1 MPALAS
7 LLFFFAYILTS
18 AIVGLLLPLVV
29 TGLSP
34 MLGAIAGGGAF
45 LLFNQL
51 HQAVSQRRTRRS
63 LSRDIQRLQAEQV
76 DLVHEVESAKSI
88 AYEARA
94 EIDETLA
101 GRNAELVSQMKMI
114 ETLLRQV
121 VTKSGPRIT
130 AVPAEVA
137 AGRLAPEP
145 TVKADEVYD
154 IMRNALEENRVDLY
168 LQPIVTLPQRRQQHY
183 EAFTRVRDE
192 AGHIIYPNQYL
203 DVANESGLIT
213 TLDNLLLF
221 NCVKV
226 VRQLKN
232 RRPGTRF
239 FCNIA
244 SAALHDKDF
253 FPQFVDFIEHNLDL
267 ANRLVFEFKQ
277 EDVANHGVALARDL
291 KLLGRLGF
299 QFSMD
304 HVTDLRMDFAALAE
318 RHFDYIKIPARTLLS
333 NTGDIHPADLKK
345 AMERHGI
352 DLIVEKVE
360 DERTVVQLLDFD
372 VDYGQG
378 YLFGEPRPARVTRTS
393 DAQNEDED
401 DDGPEPRAAG
411 SAG

>member
-1 MPALAS
+1 
-7 LLFFFAYILTS
+7 
-18 AIVGLLLPLVV
+18 
-29 TGLSP
+29 
-34 MLGAIAGGGAF
+34 
-45 LLFNQL
+45 
-51 HQAVSQRRTRRS
+51 
-63 LSRDIQRLQAEQV
+63 
-76 DLVHEVESAKSI
+76 
-88 AYEARA
+88 
-94 EIDETLA
+94 
-101 GRNAELVSQMKMI
+101 
-114 ETLLRQV
+114 
-121 VTKSGPRIT
+121 
-130 AVPAEVA
+130 
-137 AGRLAPEP
+137 
-145 TVKADEVYD
+145 
-154 IMRNALEENRVDLY
+154 MRNALEENRVDLY
-168 LQPIVTLPQRRQQHY
+168 LQPIVTLPQRHQQHY

-226 VRQLKN
+226 IRQLKN

-277 EDVANHGVALARDL
+277 EDVANHGVALSRDL

-318 RHFDYIKIPARTLLS
+318 RHFDYIKIPAKILLS
-333 NTGDIHPADLKK
+333 GAGDIHPADLKR

-378 YLFGEPRPARVTRTS
+378 YLFGEPRPARTTRT
-393 DAQNEDED
+393 DAPEEGEGEDRA
-401 DDGPEPRAAG
+401 EPRAAG

>member
-1 MPALAS
+1 MPALAN
-7 LLFFFAYILTS
+7 LLFFLAYFLVS
-18 AIVGLLLPLVV
+18 GIVALLLPL
-29 TGLSP
+29 TIDGLSP
-34 MLGAIAGGGAF
+34 VLGILGGGVTFVVF
-45 LLFNQL
+45 LQI
-51 HQAVSQRRTRRS
+51 HQGVATLRS
-63 LSRDIQRLQAEQV
+63 RGIVTRDIRRLRDEQE
-76 DLVHEVESAKSI
+76 DLMREIEVAKT
-88 AYEARA
+88 AAFEARA
-94 EIDETLA
+94 ELDETVT

-121 VTKSGPRIT
+121 VTRSGPRIEAPSAAT
-130 AVPAEVA
+130 AVS
-137 AGRLAPEP
+137 APSSEP
-145 TVKADEVYD
+145 EISSDEVYE

-168 LQPIVTLPQRRQQHY
+168 LQPIVSLPQRRQQHY
-183 EAFTRVRDE
+183 EAFTRVRDSE
-192 AGHIIYPNQYL
+192 GHIIYPNQYL
-203 DVANESGLIT
+203 EVAHESGLIT

-244 SAALHDKDF
+244 SAALNDKDF

-277 EDVANHGVALARDL
+277 EDVANHGVALAHDL

-304 HVTDLRMDFAALAE
+304 HVTDLNLDLAALAE
-318 RHFDYIKIPARTLLS
+318 RHFDYIKIPAETLLKGA
-333 NTGDIHPADLKK
+333 GDIHPADLKR

-360 DERTVVQLLDFD
+360 EERTVVQLLDFD
-372 VDYGQG
+372 VDYAQG
-378 YLFGEPRPARVTRTS
+378 YLFGEPRPARAPS
-393 DAQNEDED
+393 LGEGLDEQDATPAVRSI
-401 DDGPEPRAAG
+401 G
-411 SAG
+411 

>member
-1 MPALAS
+1 MPPLAS
-7 LLFFFAYILTS
+7 FLFFLAYIL
-18 AIVGLLLPLVV
+18 AAGIVGLLLPLVV
-29 TGLSP
+29 SGLSP
-34 MLGAIAGGGAF
+34 VLGAIIGGVSF
-45 LLFNQL
+45 LLLSQL
-51 HQAVSQRRTRRS
+51 HQGMSQRRTRRM

-76 DLVHEVESAKSI
+76 DLIQEIENAKLI
-88 AYEARA
+88 AHEARS
-94 EIDETLA
+94 EVDETLA

-121 VTKSGPRIT
+121 VTQSGPRT
-130 AVPAEVA
+130 KPLPAEA
-137 AGRLAPEP
+137 AISAPAPEP
-145 TVKADEVYD
+145 SVESDEVYD

-168 LQPIVTLPQRRQQHY
+168 LQPIVTLPQRHQQHY
-183 EAFTRVRDE
+183 EAYTRVRDE
-192 AGHIIYPNQYL
+192 GGQVIYPTQYMG
-203 DVANESGLIT
+203 VANESGLIT

-226 VRQLKN
+226 IRQLKN

-244 SAALHDKDF
+244 SAALNDKDF
-253 FPQFVDFIEHNLDL
+253 FPQFIDFIEHNLDL

-304 HVTDLRMDFAALAE
+304 HVTDLHMDFAALAE
-318 RHFDYIKIPARTLLS
+318 RHFDYIKIPAKTLLK
-333 NTGDIHPADLKK
+333 NAGDIHPADLKR

-352 DLIVEKVE
+352 DLIVEKIE
-360 DERTVVQLLDFD
+360 DEQTVVQLLDLD

-378 YLFGEPRPARVTRTS
+378 FLFGEPRPARATRNTEGS
-393 DAQNEDED
+393 GDGADEERS
-401 DDGPEPRAAG
+401 PQPRAR

>member
-1 MPALAS
+1 MPVLAD
-7 LLFFFAYILTS
+7 LLFFVAYALIST
-18 AIVGLLLPLVV
+18 IIGLLLPL
-29 TGLSP
+29 TLPGISP
-34 MLGAIAGGGAF
+34 VLAAIGGGIAF
-45 LLFNQL
+45 LLFAQF
-51 HQAVSQRRTRRS
+51 HQALGQLLTRR
-63 LSRDIQRLQAEQV
+63 RLTRAIEQLKAEQEA
-76 DLVHEVESAKSI
+76 LAEEVEVAK
-88 AYEARA
+88 EAAQQART
-94 EIDETLA
+94 ELDETMS
-101 GRNAELVSQMKMI
+101 GRNAEMVSQMKMI

-121 VTKSGPRIT
+121 VTKSGPRH
-130 AVPAEVA
+130 APASAEVA
-137 AGRLAPEP
+137 AQPEAHE
-145 TVKADEVYD
+145 VEVAADEVYD

-168 LQPIVTLPQRRQQHY
+168 LQPIVSLPQRRQQHY
-183 EAFTRVRDE
+183 EAFTRVRDA

-203 DVANESGLIT
+203 EVAHESGLIT

-244 SAALHDKDF
+244 SAALQDRDF
-253 FPQFVDFIEHNLDL
+253 FPQFVDFVEHNLDL
-267 ANRLVFEFKQ
+267 SNRLVFEFKQ

-304 HVTDLRMDFAALAE
+304 HVTDLRIDFAALAE
-318 RHFDYIKIPARTLLS
+318 RHFDYIKIPSKTLLS
-333 NTGDIHPADLKK
+333 APGDIHPADLKR

-352 DLIVEKVE
+352 DLIVEKIE

-378 YLFGEPRPARVTRTS
+378 YLFGEPRPARAASQLVE
-393 DAQNEDED
+393 AGD
-401 DDGPEPRAAG
+401 DHPAAVPVR

>member
-1 MPALAS
+1 MPPLAN
-7 LLFFFAYILTS
+7 LLFFLAYILTS
-18 AIVGLLLPLVV
+18 VIVGLLLPLVA

-34 MLGAIAGGGAF
+34 VIGAVVGGVAF

-63 LSRDIQRLQAEQV
+63 FSRDIQRLQAEQV
-76 DLVHEVESAKSI
+76 DLIHEVETAKTV

-121 VTKSGPRIT
+121 VTKSGPRV
-130 AVPAEVA
+130 APAPA
-137 AGRLAPEP
+137 ATIPAGGPAPEP
-145 TVKADEVYD
+145 SVGADEVYD

-183 EAFTRVRDE
+183 EAFTRVRDD
-192 AGHIIYPNQYL
+192 AGHIIYPNQFL

-226 VRQLKN
+226 IRQLKN

-244 SAALHDKDF
+244 SAALKDKDF
-253 FPQFVDFIEHNLDL
+253 FPQFIDFIEHNLDL

-277 EDVANHGVALARDL
+277 EDVANHDAALSRDL
-291 KLLGRLGF
+291 KILGRLGF

-304 HVTDLRMDFAALAE
+304 HVTDLHIDFAALAE
-318 RHFDYIKIPARTLLS
+318 RHFDYIKIPAETLLS
-333 NTGDIHPADLKK
+333 NAGDIHPADLKK

-378 YLFGEPRPARVTRTS
+378 YLFGEPRPARATRPS
-393 DAQNEDED
+393 EARNEDED
-401 DDGPEPRAAG
+401 RPEPHPARSVG
-411 SAG
+411 

>member
-1 MPALAS
+1 MPPLAS
-7 LLFFFAYILTS
+7 LLFFLAYILTS
-18 AIVGLLLPLVV
+18 AIVGLLLPLVM
-29 TGLSP
+29 TEISP
-34 MLGAIAGGGAF
+34 MIGAIVGGGAF

-51 HQAVSQRRTRRS
+51 HQAVSQRRTRRA

-76 DLVHEVESAKSI
+76 DLIHEVESAKSV

-94 EIDETLA
+94 EIDQTLA

-130 AVPAEVA
+130 AVPAEVS
-137 AGRLAPEP
+137 AGKPAPEP
-145 TVKADEVYD
+145 AVEADEVYD

-168 LQPIVTLPQRRQQHY
+168 LQPIVTLPQRHQQHY

-226 VRQLKN
+226 IRQLKN

-277 EDVANHGVALARDL
+277 EDVANHGVALSRDL

-318 RHFDYIKIPARTLLS
+318 RHFDYIKIPAKILLS
-333 NTGDIHPADLKK
+333 GAGDIHPADLKR

-378 YLFGEPRPARVTRTS
+378 YLFGEPQFART
-393 DAQNEDED
+393 A
-401 DDGPEPRAAG
+401 
-411 SAG
+411 